1 MLRNRIK
8 RHASFVLRLV
18 VAGVFIAAALGKL
31 RDPAAFAEETG
42 NYQLFPELANAIA
55 VAVPSIELVCAV
67 FLLLG
72 WRHWRNGAALAL
84 VVMLAIFSTAIA
96 RAWALGLN
104 LECGCFG
111 TGSTH
116 VGPWPILRNIGLA
129 AALALALWLDHQP
142 TSQEG

>member
-1 MLRNRIK
+1 MLHTRIK
-8 RHASFVLRLV
+8 RHAPLVLRLM

-42 NYQLFPELANAIA
+42 NYQLFPELANYIAI
-55 VAVPSIELVCAV
+55 AVPSIELVCAAC
-67 FLLLG
+67 LLLG
-72 WRHWRNGAALAL
+72 RRPWRNGAALAL
-84 VVMLAIFSTAIA
+84 VLMLAIFSTAIA

-116 VGPWPILRNIGLA
+116 VGPWPILRNLGLA
-129 AALALALWLDHQP
+129 SALALALWLDRPQ
-142 TSQEG
+142 TSQLG